1 MMTRWQH
8 LRGGSADRSREGG
21 YVAVM
26 TALLLTVFMG
36 FAAFAVDVGHWY
48 LVGQQEQ
55 RAADAAAMAG
65 VTYLPGNPTTA
76 FTTAQNY
83 SKINGFQNGV
93 SATVVT
99 PAVDA
104 QPTRL
109 RVTVSQTVSNFFGSL
124 MGVPT
129 TKVARTAVA
138 DYAGPVP
145 LGSPCNEFGAD
156 PDVNG
161 HQSTNCNGEGA
172 FWANVG
178 SLSAL
183 KSYGD
188 AFQDNVCASGV
199 DGCTGST
206 NTDFDPNG
214 YFYTVTVT
222 QAMANLTIQAFDPA
236 MINVGDYC
244 GAPILP
250 TPKKPLPQLYQ
261 PDPGNLIKA
270 MTLPATKTVVS
281 DPSTR
286 YANGATAYCTGDN
299 RFGGTGEVAT
309 QFTVRSPGLNPWD
322 PLSFL
327 PIGGTCTQTFAGY
340 NGDLSLALDKTNA
353 AYTSRPDVAAN
364 FRQWKTLCTIAPAKP
379 GTYLVQ
385 VNTNGE
391 GSDAASGHNRFSL
404 RAYGGS
410 SAENDSLAV
419 AGYDK
424 MAMYGN
430 TPNGTT
436 KFFLARVPSGAK
448 GQTFNVNLFDIG
460 DGAVSGSTVTVLPP
474 TETVPATF
482 SNCTGVGVQNGALS
496 NCQINVDS
504 SYNGKWQTISVPI
517 PSTYSCTDA
526 STTGCW
532 LRLQFFYG
540 TGSTPNDTTSWTA
553 SIVGDPVR
561 LVQ

>member
-1 MMTRWQH
+1 MQMMTRWQH
-8 LRGGSADRSREGG
+8 LRCGSADRSHEGG

-26 TALLLTVFMG
+26 TALLLMVFMG

-65 VTYLPGNPTTA
+65 VTYLPGDPKTA
-76 FTTAQNY
+76 FTTAWNY

-99 PAVDA
+99 PVVDT

-156 PDVNG
+156 PEPNG
-161 HQSTNCNGEGA
+161 HQSTNCNGEGS

-178 SLSAL
+178 SPAATKVS
-183 KSYGD
+183 GD
-188 AFQDNVCASGV
+188 AYQDNVCDSSV
-199 DGCTGST
+199 DGCSGSSSGP
-206 NTDFDPNG
+206 NTDYDPNG

-236 MINVGDYC
+236 LIDVGDLC
-244 GAPILP
+244 
-250 TPKKPLPQLYQ
+250 TT
-261 PDPGNLIKA
+261 GNLSVAKNLPYPAKA
-270 MTLPATKTVVS
+270 VVS
-281 DPSTR
+281 DPLTR
-286 YANGATAYCTGDN
+286 YADGAASPYCSGDV
-299 RFGGTGEVAT
+299 RYGGTGDVAT
-309 QFTVRSPGLNPWD
+309 QFTVRSPGPNPWN
-322 PLSFL
+322 PLSFK

-340 NGDLSLALDKTNA
+340 TGDLSKALDKTNA
-353 AYTSRPDVAAN
+353 AYRPDVAAN
-364 FRQWKTLCTIAPAKP
+364 FRQWKTLCTIANAQP

-385 VNTNGE
+385 VNTNGLL
-391 GSDAASGHNRFSL
+391 SDAANGHNRFSL

-419 AGYDK
+419 AGYEK

-474 TETVPATF
+474 AETVPSMATF
-482 SNCTGVGVQNGALS
+482 SNCTGAGVQVGLLS
-496 NCQINVDS
+496 NCQISVSS

-540 TGSTPNDTTSWTA
+540 TGSSPNDTTSWTA